1 MFILLLEMTTV
12 YLIFIWIIGYLI
24 TGTMFEIWNEKF
36 SNILIFFLIWP
47 LFFITY
53 IIIVTIMI
61 IFKKLLK

>member
-24 TGTMFEIWNEKF
+24 TGTMFEIWYEKF

-61 IFKKLLK
+61 ICKKLLK

>member
-1 MFILLLEMTTV
+1 MTTV

-24 TGTMFEIWNEKF
+24 TGTMFEIWYEKF

-61 IFKKLLK
+61 ICKKLLK